1 MASSAQSAQQRIED
15 RIAGIRW
22 YHSIRLGQGVI
33 TPGIFD
39 HVPYLSKHPLPERMD
54 GMRVLDV
61 GTFDGFW
68 AFEFEKRGAAEVVA
82 LDIGK
87 RRELDL
93 QPRIRNG
100 LTTEEL
106 DEEFGRG
113 FFTAR
118 DILGSKVRRE
128 VLSVYDLSPERLG
141 TFDVVNVGSILL
153 HLLNP
158 MKALDHIRSVVGGYA
173 SIAECYSPRIPF
185 RLLRYLGGVNHTA
198 WWSFSVGCLHQMI
211 IDAGFENVELVAKY
225 GLPHKE
231 LNRKIYH
238 ATFRAEPAVR
248 KNAGVPEVH
257 GHVRP
262 LR

>member
-1 MASSAQSAQQRIED
+1 MTASAQRTQQKIEQ

-22 YHSIRLGQGVI
+22 YHSIRLGNGVV

-39 HVPYLSKHPLPERMD
+39 HVPFLSKHPLPERMD

-68 AFEFEKRGAAEVVA
+68 AFEFERRGAAEVVA

-87 RRELDL
+87 RRDLDL

-100 LTTEEL
+100 LTSEEL
-106 DEEFGRG
+106 QEEFGRG
-113 FFTAR
+113 FLTAR
-118 DILGSKVRRE
+118 EILESKVKRE
-128 VLSVYDLSPERLG
+128 LLSVYDISPERLG
-141 TFDVVNVGSILL
+141 KFDIVNVGSILL

-158 MKALDHIRSVVGGYA
+158 VKALDSVRSVVSGYA

-185 RLLRYLGGVNHTA
+185 KLLRYLGGVNHTA
-198 WWSFSVGCLHQMI
+198 WWSFSLGCLQQMI
-211 IDAGFENVELVAKY
+211 IDAGFEPVQLVAKY

-238 ATFRAEPAVR
+238 ATFRAGPGAYD
-248 KNAGVPEVH
+248 NVPLP
-257 GHVRP
+257 GSP
-262 LR
+262 KSD